1 MTGAHRAGRTHRLW
15 MALGLA
21 LITAAGLAVAP
32 ATADPAPSADP
43 AASAVPGTAQ
53 GVVAAMQPSWN
64 LGNSLDA
71 IPNETAW
78 GNPPATKA
86 LFDAVRAKGFRS
98 VRIPVTWSNA
108 QSATAPYTIDPAYLG
123 RVKEVV
129 DAALS
134 AGHYVLLNVHHDSW
148 QWISKMADDHD
159 AVRARFDATW
169 RQIATAFRDSPRRL
183 LFESVNEPF
192 FDNATDAQ
200 KTQYMDELNTSF
212 HTLVRASGGGN
223 ATRVLVL
230 PTLGTTPAQNLME
243 DLVSTIT
250 ELHDPNLAATVHY
263 YGFWPFS
270 VNIAGFTRFEET
282 SRKDLVDAFTRMRDI
297 FVAKGIPVYL
307 GEYGLLSYP
316 DYTKPAAPVERGEMW
331 KYFELLGHQARISGV
346 TTALWDAG
354 SFINRNTLQWRE
366 QGLVDLI
373 RASWRTRSGTA
384 SSDQVF
390 VPKSA
395 PITDHTLTLERNG
408 TTFRGLWHGDTK
420 LTAGRDYTVSG
431 DALTLTKTALTR
443 LVGDRAYGV
452 NASLQARF
460 SAGAPWPIDVITH
473 DLPVQS
479 DATGTTEAFAIPTQF
494 RGDVL
499 ATMQARYADGSNA
512 GTATWTPYQEF
523 HQTFYPRYADGT
535 LVLTPAFLNALTDG
549 APVTLTFDFWSG
561 AAVTY
566 RVTRTGTTVT
576 GTVS

>member
-1 MTGAHRAGRTHRLW
+1 
-15 MALGLA
+15 MA
-21 LITAAGLAVAP
+21 TAP
-32 ATADPAPSADP
+32 ALADPLP
-43 AASAVPGTAQ
+43 AASHVPGTAQ
-53 GVVAAMQPSWN
+53 AVVAAMQPSWN

-108 QSATAPYTIDPAYLG
+108 QSTTAPYTIDPAYLT
-123 RVKEVV
+123 RVKQVV
-129 DAALS
+129 DFAL
-134 AGHYVLLNVHHDSW
+134 ADGLYVVLNVHHDSW

-159 AVRARFDATW
+159 TVRARFDATW
-169 RQIATAFRDSPRRL
+169 RQIATTFRDAPRRL
-183 LFESVNEPF
+183 LFESVNEPA

-200 KTQYMDELNTSF
+200 KKQYMDELNTSF

-223 ATRVLVL
+223 TTRVLVL
-230 PTLGTTPAQNLME
+230 PTLGCTPGQTLME
-243 DLVSTIT
+243 DLAATIAG
-250 ELHDPNLAATVHY
+250 LHDPNIAATVHF

-282 SRKDLVDAFTRMRDI
+282 SRKDLLDTFARMRDI

-307 GEYGLLSYP
+307 GEYGLLSHP
-316 DYTKPAAPVERGEMW
+316 DYTKPAAPVERGEVL
-331 KYFELLGHQARISGV
+331 KYFELLGYQARISGV

-366 QGLVDLI
+366 QGLMDLI
-373 RASWRTRSGTA
+373 RASWRSRSGTA

-390 VPKSA
+390 VPRSS
-395 PITDHTLTLERNG
+395 PITDHTLTLDLNG
-408 TTFRGLWHGDTK
+408 TTFRGLWHGDTR
-420 LTAGRDYTVSG
+420 LASGRDYTVSG
-431 DALTLTKTALTR
+431 DRLTLTSAALTR
-443 LVGDRAYGV
+443 LVGSRAYGV

-473 DLPVQS
+473 DLPAQT
-479 DATGTTEAFAIPTQF
+479 DTTGTTDSFAIPTQF

-523 HQTFYPRYADGT
+523 HQTFYPKYADGT

-561 AAVTY
+561 AAITY
-566 RVTRTGTTVT
+566 HVTRTGTTVT
-576 GTVS
+576 GTIS

>member
-1 MTGAHRAGRTHRLW
+1 MTEAHRTGRSRRW
-15 MALGLA
+15 AALGLA
-21 LITAAGLAVAP
+21 LLTAAGLATGP
-32 ATADPAPSADP
+32 ASAEPEP
-43 AASAVPGTAQ
+43 AASHVPGTAQ
-53 GVVAAMQPSWN
+53 GVMAAMQPSWN

-86 LFDAVRAKGFRS
+86 LFDAIRAKGFRS

-108 QSATAPYTIDPAYLG
+108 QSTTAPYTIDPAYLA
-123 RVKEVV
+123 RVEEVV
-129 DAALS
+129 EAALA
-134 AGHYVLLNVHHDSW
+134 AGHYVVLNVHHDSW

-159 AVRARFDATW
+159 AVRARFDSTW
-169 RQIATAFRDSPRRL
+169 QQIATTFRDAPRRL
-183 LFESVNEPF
+183 LFESVNEPQ

-200 KTQYMDELNTSF
+200 KKQFLDELNTSF
-212 HTLVRASGGGN
+212 HTLVRGSGGGN

-230 PTLGTTPAQNLME
+230 PTLGTTPSQTLME
-243 DLVSTIT
+243 DLLATI
-250 ELHDPNLAATVHY
+250 ERLRDPQLAATVHF

-282 SRKDLVDAFTRMRDI
+282 SRKDLLDTFARIRDN
-297 FVAKGIPVYL
+297 FGARGIPVYL

-316 DYTKPAAPVERGEMW
+316 DYTKPAAPVQRGEMH

-354 SFINRNTLQWRE
+354 SFIHRETLQWRE
-366 QGLVDLI
+366 KDLIELI

-395 PITDHTLTLERNG
+395 PITDHSLTLERNG
-408 TTFRGLWHGDTK
+408 TVFRGLWHGDTR
-420 LTAGRDYTVSG
+420 LVAGRDYTVSG
-431 DALTLTKTALTR
+431 DRLTIKAAALTR
-443 LVGDRAYGV
+443 LVGDRAHGV
-452 NASLQARF
+452 NATLQARF
-460 SAGAPWPIDVITH
+460 SAGVPWPIDVITH

-479 DATGTTEAFAIPTQF
+479 DATGTTDAFAIPTRF
-494 RGDVL
+494 HGDVL

-523 HQTFYPRYADGT
+523 HQTFYPKYADGT

-561 AAVTY
+561 AAITY
-566 RVTRTGTTVT
+566 HVTRTGTTVT
-576 GTVS
+576 GTTS

>member
-1 MTGAHRAGRTHRLW
+1 MTGTHRVGRARRLW
-15 MALGLA
+15 SALSLA
-21 LITAAGLAVAP
+21 LITVAGLVTGP
-32 ATADPAPSADP
+32 AMADPGAAAQYVPS
-43 AASAVPGTAQ
+43 TAR

-86 LFDAVRAKGFRS
+86 LFDAVREKGFRS

-108 QSATAPYTIDPAYLG
+108 QSATAPYTIDPAYLA

-148 QWISKMADDHD
+148 QWISKMAQDHD
-159 AVRARFDATW
+159 NVRARFDATW
-169 RQIATAFRDSPRRL
+169 RQIATTFRDSSRRL
-183 LFESVNEPF
+183 LFESVNEPQ
-192 FDNATDAQ
+192 FDNATDAEKKQ
-200 KTQYMDELNTSF
+200 FMDELNTSF
-212 HTLVRASGGGN
+212 HALVRASGGGN

-230 PTLGTTPAQNLME
+230 PTLGTTPAQNLMD
-243 DLVSTIT
+243 DLAATIAG
-250 ELHDPNLAATVHY
+250 LQDPNLAATVHF

-282 SRKDLVDAFTRMRDI
+282 SRKDLLDTFARIRDI

-331 KYFELLGHQARISGV
+331 KYFELFGHQARISGV

-354 SFINRNTLQWRE
+354 SFINRNALQWRE
-366 QGLVDLI
+366 QDLMDLI

-390 VPKSA
+390 VPKSQ

-408 TTFRGLWHGDTK
+408 TAFRGLWHGDTR
-420 LTAGRDYTVSG
+420 LLVGRDYTVSG
-431 DALTLTKTALTR
+431 DRLTLTKSALTR
-443 LVGDRAYGV
+443 LVGDRTYGV

-479 DATGTTEAFAIPTQF
+479 DTTGTTDSFAIPTQF

-523 HQTFYPRYADGT
+523 HQTFYPLYADDT
-535 LVLTPAFLNALTDG
+535 LVLTPAFLNALTDN

-566 RVTRTGTTVT
+566 HVTRTGTTVT
-576 GTVS
+576 GTTS